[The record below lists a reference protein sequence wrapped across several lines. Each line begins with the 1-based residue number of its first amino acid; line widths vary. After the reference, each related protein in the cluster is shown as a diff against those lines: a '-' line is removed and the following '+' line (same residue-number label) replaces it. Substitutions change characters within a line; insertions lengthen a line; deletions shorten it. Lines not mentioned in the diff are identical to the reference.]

1 MDVSPA
7 ATPAAA
13 AATTATSTPNG
24 ISTTTTTTAN
34 ASSPETAL
42 REKLKIALQDAKR
55 LFDDN
60 LIDEDELKDLKA
72 HEICKYKRKLDSLA
86 TATTTTATTVALS
99 PAATSTDTPRPI
111 TPIVPSLPPL
121 VHRTPPFASI
131 RRYRGEDEPPAPFS
145 APPAIRKRRRGD
157 PTIYVEPEIYQ
168 RLTTPPIF
176 RRRPRAKRRIVVRT
190 ADLAAFRTG

>member
-1 MDVSPA
+1 MNFSDFT
-7 ATPAAA
+7 ATPNHV
-13 AATTATSTPNG
+13 PNT
-24 ISTTTTTTAN
+24 STTTTATTVATAVT

-42 REKLKIALQDAKR
+42 REKLKVALQDAKR
-55 LFDDN
+55 LFDDD

-72 HEICKYKRKLDSLA
+72 HEICKYKKKLDSLA

-99 PAATSTDTPRPI
+99 PAATSTETPRPI

-121 VHRTPPFASI
+121 THRTPPFASI
-131 RRYRGEDEPPAPFS
+131 HRYRADEEAHAPFS
-145 APPAIRKRRRGD
+145 APPAIRKRRRSD
-157 PTIYVEPEIYQ
+157 ATIYVEPEIYQ

-190 ADLAAFRTG
+190 ADLAAFRSG